1 VNRTYTILIVDDER
15 AVRRALQRWLARAG
29 HRVFE
34 AATGEEALDLLA
46 GIEAE
51 AVFLDLRLPGMSG
64 RTVYHAIAAQ
74 WPALG
79 RRVVIMSGDLEDPG
93 DKEWLELHRL
103 PTLPKP
109 FELAQVDRALAAL
122 VADERRRLG

>member
-1 VNRTYTILIVDDER
+1 MLGYGT
-15 AVRRALQRWLARAG
+15 
-29 HRVFE
+29 
-34 AATGEEALDLLA
+34 
-46 GIEAE
+46 
-51 AVFLDLRLPGMSG
+51 
-64 RTVYHAIAAQ
+64 AAQ